1 MSDLPDSRLARDLSV
16 SAMRLNRRLR
26 LHHSSDRLP
35 VAQLSIL
42 TTLLREGPMTTGELA
57 ARERI
62 KPPSVSRSSH
72 ALVGEGLIH
81 RVPHPTDGRQVV
93 LKLTDVGTATARGE
107 IAAREIAL
115 AEQLDELTPQQRETL
130 AAAARILTEIAE
142 HVD

>member
-1 MSDLPDSRLARDLSV
+1 MSDLPDSQLARDLSV

-26 LHHSSDRLP
+26 LRHSSDRLP

-42 TTLLREGPMTTGELA
+42 TTLLREGSMTTGELA

-72 ALVGEGLIH
+72 ALEESGLLS

-93 LKLTDVGTATARGE
+93 LRLTDAGTAIARDE
-107 IAAREIAL
+107 VAAREIAL
-115 AEQLDELTPQQRETL
+115 AEQLDGLSSQQRETL
-130 AAAARILTEIAE
+130 AAAASILTQIVER
-142 HVD
+142 VD

>member
-26 LHHSSDRLP
+26 LRHSSDRWP

-72 ALVGEGLIH
+72 ALVELGLMS
-81 RVPHPTDGRQVV
+81 REPHPTDGRQVV
-93 LKLTDVGTATARGE
+93 LLLTDAGTATARQE
-107 IAAREIAL
+107 VAAREIAL
-115 AEQLDELTPQQRETL
+115 AEQLDELTPQQRQTL
-130 AAAARILTEIAE
+130 AAAARILTEIVE
-142 HVD
+142 RVD

>member
-26 LHHSSDRLP
+26 LRHSSDRLP

-72 ALVGEGLIH
+72 ALVELGLMN
-81 RVPHPTDGRQVV
+81 REPHPTDGRQVV
-93 LKLTDVGTATARGE
+93 LLLTDAGTATARQE
-107 IAAREIAL
+107 VAAREIAL
-115 AEQLDELTPQQRETL
+115 AEQLDELTPQQRQTL
-130 AAAARILTEIAE
+130 AAAARILTE
-142 HVD
+142 

>member
-16 SAMRLNRRLR
+16 TAMRLNRRLR

-42 TTLLREGPMTTGELA
+42 TTLLREGPMTTGDLA

-72 ALVGEGLIH
+72 ALVELGLI
-81 RVPHPTDGRQVV
+81 RRDPHPTDGRQVV
-93 LKLTDVGTATARGE
+93 LQLTDSGTATSRKE
-107 IAAREIAL
+107 VAAREVAL
-115 AEQLDELTPQQRETL
+115 AEQLDELTPQERQTL
-130 AAAARILTEIAE
+130 AAAARILTEIVE
-142 HVD
+142 RVD

>member
-26 LHHSSDRLP
+26 LRHSSDRLP

-72 ALVGEGLIH
+72 ALVELGLMN
-81 RVPHPTDGRQVV
+81 REPHPTDGRQVV
-93 LKLTDVGTATARGE
+93 LLLTDAGTATARQE
-107 IAAREIAL
+107 VAAREIAL
-115 AEQLDELTPQQRETL
+115 AEQLDELTPQQRQTL
-130 AAAARILTEIAE
+130 AAAARILTEVVE
-142 HVD
+142 RVD